1 VFSVIPISPAICPNR
16 KKRTKKQ
23 YVQESRR
30 VSPIFPAGKLD
41 PHERPDFLLV
51 ADRGKI
57 GIEVTELCRQEP
69 RAEAGRLAKV
79 PDKAKAIC
87 DRFPSAEPVD
97 VSIAFWRAE
106 TVSVN
111 ALTKSL
117 ADFIYANRAKQRPY
131 WLCSCRR
138 WLCISYKILQCILL
152 IAIV

>member
-1 VFSVIPISPAICPNR
+1 MLALQPNR
-16 KKRTKKQ
+16 KKRTEKQ

-87 DRFPSAEPVD
+87 DRFRAPSRWTSASRSGEQKPSA
-97 VSIAFWRAE
+97 S
-106 TVSVN
+106 TH
-111 ALTKSL
+111 
-117 ADFIYANRAKQRPY
+117 
-131 WLCSCRR
+131 
-138 WLCISYKILQCILL
+138 
-152 IAIV
+152 